1 MSIQEII
8 LPKMAL
14 LAAWQQFHLA
24 AHNLFK
30 IPGGH
35 LKNGSHIGFFQSGS

>member
-1 MSIQEII
+1 
-8 LPKMAL
+8 MAL

-35 LKNGSHIGFFQSGS
+35 LENGGHTGFFQSGSWAKFES